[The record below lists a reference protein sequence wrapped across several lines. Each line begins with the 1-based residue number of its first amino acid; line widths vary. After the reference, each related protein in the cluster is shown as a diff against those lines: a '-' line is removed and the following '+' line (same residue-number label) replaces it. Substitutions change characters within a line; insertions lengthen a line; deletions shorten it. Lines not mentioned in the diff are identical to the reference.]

1 MTNFKNYLEA
11 KVNSRGNKNL
21 NYLSSFFSET
31 ELSILSDKTISIV
44 GTNGKSSTAIN
55 IAMLLKGL
63 DKSYIAFTSPHLF
76 DYKERITA
84 NKDINFNQ
92 YIQHLENFE
101 LENNITLGYFES
113 TFLIAAKAFLHND
126 FDYFICEAGIGGKYD
141 TTSVIQSRTVVLTS
155 IGLDH
160 TDILGTKITDILNQ
174 KINVS
179 NNIKTL
185 FVSVLNEEYIEI
197 IKSEYSNYSQSIYLS
212 DYLNSKNILISNLIF
227 KDLNYY
233 LSLMVVDS
241 LIQDI
246 KYADL
251 TNIKIQEVKG
261 RFEIVNDSPV
271 KIIDGA
277 HNREGVEIL
286 LRNYENKYGHLNTDL
301 FLGFKKGKDI
311 NNIINLIIEKTKYNL
326 HLIEDDTFFDQ
337 EITKEI
343 GCLLDKHCKNYK
355 ISSLEQFNKNKNPS
369 ILLGSLYLI
378 GEYKKRNIK

>member
-1 MTNFKNYLEA
+1 MTNLKNYLEA

-31 ELSILSDKTISIV
+31 ELSILSEKTISIV
-44 GTNGKSSTAIN
+44 GTNGKSSTANN
-55 IAMLLKGL
+55 IAMLLGGL
-63 DKSYIAFTSPHLF
+63 DKSYIAFTSPHLY

-84 NKDINFNQ
+84 HKDLNLNQ
-92 YIQHLENFE
+92 YIEYLEDFE
-101 LENNITLGYFES
+101 LENNIILGYFES

-126 FDYFICEAGIGGKYD
+126 LDYFICEAGIGGKYD
-141 TTSVIQSRTVVLTS
+141 TTSIIQSKTVVLTS

-160 TDILGTKITDILNQ
+160 TDILGNKITDILDQ
-174 KINVS
+174 KIYVS
-179 NNIKTL
+179 NNIETL
-185 FVSVLNEEYIEI
+185 FVSVLNEDLIEI
-197 IKSEYSNYSQSIYLS
+197 IKSEYTNYSKSIFLS
-212 DYLNSKNILISNLIF
+212 EYLNSKNISFSKLIF

-233 LSLMVVDS
+233 LSLMVVD
-241 LIQDI
+241 LLLQDI

-251 TNIKIQEVKG
+251 TNIKIKEAKG
-261 RFEIVNDSPV
+261 RFEIVNDSPL

-277 HNREGVEIL
+277 HNYEGVEIL

-301 FLGFKKGKDI
+301 FVGFKKGKDI
-311 NNIINLIIEKTKYNL
+311 NNIFNLIIAKTNYNL

-343 GCLLDKHCKNYK
+343 GRLLDKHGKNYK

-378 GEYKKRNIK
+378 GEYKKREL

>member
-1 MTNFKNYLEA
+1 LTNLKNYLEA

-31 ELSILSDKTISIV
+31 ELSILSEKTISIV
-44 GTNGKSSTAIN
+44 GTNGKSSTANN
-55 IAMLLKGL
+55 IAMLLGGL
-63 DKSYIAFTSPHLF
+63 DKSYILFTSPHLY

-84 NKDINFNQ
+84 HKDLNLNQ
-92 YIQHLENFE
+92 YIEYLENFE
-101 LENNITLGYFES
+101 LENNIILGYFES

-126 FDYFICEAGIGGKYD
+126 LDYFICEAGIGGKYD
-141 TTSVIQSRTVVLTS
+141 TTSIIQSKTVVLTS

-160 TDILGTKITDILNQ
+160 TDILGNKITDILDQ
-174 KINVS
+174 KIYVS
-179 NNIKTL
+179 NNIETL
-185 FVSVLNEEYIEI
+185 FVSVLNEDLIEI
-197 IKSEYSNYSQSIYLS
+197 IKSEYTNYSKSIFLS
-212 DYLNSKNILISNLIF
+212 EYLNSKNISFSKLIF

-233 LSLMVVDS
+233 LSLMVVD
-241 LIQDI
+241 LLLQDI

-251 TNIKIQEVKG
+251 TNIKIKEAKG

-277 HNREGVEIL
+277 HNYEGVEIL
-286 LRNYENKYGHLNTDL
+286 LRNYENKYGNLNTDI

-311 NNIINLIIEKTKYNL
+311 NNILNLIIGKTNYNL

-343 GCLLDKHCKNYK
+343 GYLLDKHGKNYK
-355 ISSLEQFNKNKNPS
+355 IASLEQFKKNKNPS

-378 GEYKKRNIK
+378 GEYKKREL

>member
-1 MTNFKNYLEA
+1 MTNLKNYLEA

-31 ELSILSDKTISIV
+31 ELSILSKKTISIV
-44 GTNGKSSTAIN
+44 GTNGKSSTANN
-55 IAMLLKGL
+55 IAMLLEGL
-63 DKSYIAFTSPHLF
+63 DKSYIVFTSPHLY

-84 NKDINFNQ
+84 HKDLNLNQ
-92 YIQHLENFE
+92 YIEYLENFE
-101 LENNITLGYFES
+101 LENNIILGYFES

-141 TTSVIQSRTVVLTS
+141 TTSIIQSKTVVLTS

-160 TDILGTKITDILNQ
+160 TDILGNKITDILDQ
-174 KINVS
+174 KIYVS
-179 NNIKTL
+179 NNIETL
-185 FVSVLNEEYIEI
+185 FVSVLNDDLIEI
-197 IKSEYSNYSQSIYLS
+197 IKSEYTNYSKSIFLS
-212 DYLNSKNILISNLIF
+212 EYLNSKNISFSKLIF

-233 LSLMVVDS
+233 LSLMVVD
-241 LIQDI
+241 LLLQDI

-251 TNIKIQEVKG
+251 TNIKIKEAKG

-277 HNREGVEIL
+277 HNYEGVEIL
-286 LRNYENKYGHLNTDL
+286 LRNYENKYGNLNTDI

-311 NNIINLIIEKTKYNL
+311 NNILNLIIGKTNYNL

-337 EITKEI
+337 EFTKEI
-343 GCLLDKHCKNYK
+343 GYLLDKYGKNYK
-355 ISSLEQFNKNKNPS
+355 IASLEQFKKNKNPS

-378 GEYKKRNIK
+378 GEYKKREL

>member
-1 MTNFKNYLEA
+1 MTNLKNYLEA

-31 ELSILSDKTISIV
+31 ELSILSEKTISIV
-44 GTNGKSSTAIN
+44 GTNGKSSTANN
-55 IAMLLKGL
+55 IAMLLEGL
-63 DKSYIAFTSPHLF
+63 DKSYIAFTSPHLY

-84 NKDINFNQ
+84 HKDLNLNQ
-92 YIQHLENFE
+92 YIEYLEDFE
-101 LENNITLGYFES
+101 LENNIILGYFES

-126 FDYFICEAGIGGKYD
+126 LDYFICEAGIGGKYD
-141 TTSVIQSRTVVLTS
+141 TTSIIQSKTVVLTS

-160 TDILGTKITDILNQ
+160 TDILGNKITDILDQ
-174 KINVS
+174 KIYVS
-179 NNIKTL
+179 NNIDTL
-185 FVSVLNEEYIEI
+185 FVSVLNDDLIEI
-197 IKSEYSNYSQSIYLS
+197 IKSEYTNYSKSIFLS
-212 DYLNSKNILISNLIF
+212 EYLNSKNISFSKLIF

-233 LSLMVVDS
+233 LSLMVVD
-241 LIQDI
+241 LLLQDI

-251 TNIKIQEVKG
+251 TNIKIKEVKG

-277 HNREGVEIL
+277 HNYEGVEIL
-286 LRNYENKYGHLNTDL
+286 LRNYENKYGNLNTDI

-311 NNIINLIIEKTKYNL
+311 NNILNLIIGKTNYNL
-326 HLIEDDTFFDQ
+326 HLIEDDTFFNQ

-343 GCLLDKHCKNYK
+343 GYLLDKHGKNYK
-355 ISSLEQFNKNKNPS
+355 IASLEQFKKNKNPS

-378 GEYKKRNIK
+378 GEYKKREL

>member
-1 MTNFKNYLEA
+1 MTNLKNYLEA

-31 ELSILSDKTISIV
+31 ELSILSEKTISIV
-44 GTNGKSSTAIN
+44 GTNGKSSTANN
-55 IAMLLKGL
+55 IAMLLEGL
-63 DKSYIAFTSPHLF
+63 DKSYIVFTSPHLY

-84 NKDINFNQ
+84 HKDLNLNQ
-92 YIQHLENFE
+92 YIEYLENFE
-101 LENNITLGYFES
+101 LENNIILGYFES
-113 TFLIAAKAFLHND
+113 TFLIAAKAFLQND

-141 TTSVIQSRTVVLTS
+141 TTSIIQSKTVVLTS

-160 TDILGTKITDILNQ
+160 TDILGNKITDILDQ
-174 KINVS
+174 KIYVS
-179 NNIKTL
+179 NNIETL
-185 FVSVLNEEYIEI
+185 LVSVLNEDLIEI
-197 IKSEYSNYSQSIYLS
+197 IKSEYTNYSKSIFLS
-212 DYLNSKNILISNLIF
+212 EYLNSKNISFSKLIF

-241 LIQDI
+241 LLQDI
-246 KYADL
+246 EYADL
-251 TNIKIQEVKG
+251 TNIKIKEVKG

-277 HNREGVEIL
+277 HNYEGVEIL
-286 LRNYENKYGHLNTDL
+286 LRNYENKYGNLNTDI

-311 NNIINLIIEKTKYNL
+311 NSILNLIVGKTNYNL
-326 HLIEDDTFFDQ
+326 YLIEDDTFFDQ

-343 GCLLDKHCKNYK
+343 GYLLDKHSKNYK
-355 ISSLEQFNKNKNPS
+355 IASLEQFKKNKNPS

-378 GEYKKRNIK
+378 GEYKKREL

>member
-1 MTNFKNYLEA
+1 
-11 KVNSRGNKNL
+11 
-21 NYLSSFFSET
+21 
-31 ELSILSDKTISIV
+31 
-44 GTNGKSSTAIN
+44 
-55 IAMLLKGL
+55 MLLGGL
-63 DKSYIAFTSPHLF
+63 DKSYIAFTSPHLY

-84 NKDINFNQ
+84 HKDLNLNQ
-92 YIQHLENFE
+92 YIEYLENFE
-101 LENNITLGYFES
+101 LENNIILGYFES

-141 TTSVIQSRTVVLTS
+141 TTSIIQSKTVVLTS

-160 TDILGTKITDILNQ
+160 TDILGNKITDILDQ
-174 KINVS
+174 KIYVS
-179 NNIKTL
+179 NNIETL
-185 FVSVLNEEYIEI
+185 FVSVLNEDLIEI
-197 IKSEYSNYSQSIYLS
+197 IKSEYTNYSKSIFLS
-212 DYLNSKNILISNLIF
+212 EYLNGKNISFSKLIF

-233 LSLMVVDS
+233 LSLMVVDF
-241 LIQDI
+241 LLQDI

-251 TNIKIQEVKG
+251 TNIKIKEAKG

-277 HNREGVEIL
+277 HNYEGVEIL
-286 LRNYENKYGHLNTDL
+286 LRNYENKYGHLNTDI

-311 NNIINLIIEKTKYNL
+311 NNILNLIIGKTNYNL

-343 GCLLDKHCKNYK
+343 GYLLDKHGKNYK
-355 ISSLEQFNKNKNPS
+355 IASLEQFKKNKNPS

-378 GEYKKRNIK
+378 GEYKKREL

>member
-1 MTNFKNYLEA
+1 MTNLKNYLEA

-31 ELSILSDKTISIV
+31 ELSILSEKTISIV
-44 GTNGKSSTAIN
+44 GTNGKSSTANN
-55 IAMLLKGL
+55 IAMLLEGL
-63 DKSYIAFTSPHLF
+63 DKSYIVFTSPHLY

-84 NKDINFNQ
+84 HKDLNLNQ
-92 YIQHLENFE
+92 YIEYLENFE
-101 LENNITLGYFES
+101 LENNIILGYFES

-126 FDYFICEAGIGGKYD
+126 LDYFICEAGIGGKYD
-141 TTSVIQSRTVVLTS
+141 TTSIIQSKTVVLTS

-160 TDILGTKITDILNQ
+160 TDILGNKITEILDQ
-174 KINVS
+174 KIYVS
-179 NNIKTL
+179 NNIETL
-185 FVSVLNEEYIEI
+185 LVSVLNEDLIEI
-197 IKSEYSNYSQSIYLS
+197 IKSEYTNYSKSIFLS
-212 DYLNSKNILISNLIF
+212 EYLNSKNISFSKLIF

-241 LIQDI
+241 LLQDI
-246 KYADL
+246 EYVDL
-251 TNIKIQEVKG
+251 TNIKIKEVKG
-261 RFEIVNDSPV
+261 RFEIVNDSPL

-277 HNREGVEIL
+277 HNYEGVEIL

-311 NNIINLIIEKTKYNL
+311 NNIIKLIIKKTKYNL

-343 GCLLDKHCKNYK
+343 GCLLDKHGKNYK

>member
-1 MTNFKNYLEA
+1 MTNLKNYLEA

-31 ELSILSDKTISIV
+31 ELSILSKKTISIV
-44 GTNGKSSTAIN
+44 GTNGKSSTANN
-55 IAMLLKGL
+55 IAMLLEGL
-63 DKSYIAFTSPHLF
+63 DKSYIVFTSPHLY

-84 NKDINFNQ
+84 HKDLNLNQ
-92 YIQHLENFE
+92 YIEYLENFE
-101 LENNITLGYFES
+101 LENNIILGYFES

-141 TTSVIQSRTVVLTS
+141 TTSIIQSKTVVLTS

-160 TDILGTKITDILNQ
+160 TDILGNKITDILDQ
-174 KINVS
+174 KIYVS
-179 NNIKTL
+179 NNIETL
-185 FVSVLNEEYIEI
+185 FVSVLNDDLIEI
-197 IKSEYSNYSQSIYLS
+197 IKSEYTNYAKSIFLS
-212 DYLNSKNILISNLIF
+212 EYLNSKNISFSKLIF

-233 LSLMVVDS
+233 LSLMVVD
-241 LIQDI
+241 LLLQDI

-251 TNIKIQEVKG
+251 TNIKIKEAKG

-277 HNREGVEIL
+277 HNYEGVEIL
-286 LRNYENKYGHLNTDL
+286 LRNYENKYGHLNTDI

-311 NNIINLIIEKTKYNL
+311 NNILNLIIGKTNYNL

-343 GCLLDKHCKNYK
+343 GYLLDKYGKNYK
-355 ISSLEQFNKNKNPS
+355 IASLEQFKKNKNPS

-378 GEYKKRNIK
+378 GEYKKREL

>member
-1 MTNFKNYLEA
+1 LTNLKNYLEA

-31 ELSILSDKTISIV
+31 ELSILSEKTISIV
-44 GTNGKSSTAIN
+44 GTNGKSSTANN
-55 IAMLLKGL
+55 IAMLLGGL
-63 DKSYIAFTSPHLF
+63 DKSYIAFTSPHLY
-76 DYKERITA
+76 DYKERISA
-84 NKDINFNQ
+84 HKDLNLNQ
-92 YIQHLENFE
+92 YIEYLENFE
-101 LENNITLGYFES
+101 LENNIILGYFES

-141 TTSVIQSRTVVLTS
+141 TTSIIQSKTVVLTS

-160 TDILGTKITDILNQ
+160 TDILGNKITDILDQ
-174 KINVS
+174 KIYVS
-179 NNIKTL
+179 NNIETL
-185 FVSVLNEEYIEI
+185 FVSVLNEDLIEI
-197 IKSEYSNYSQSIYLS
+197 IKSEYTNYSKSIFLS
-212 DYLNSKNILISNLIF
+212 EYLNSKNISSSKLIF

-233 LSLMVVDS
+233 LSLMVVD
-241 LIQDI
+241 LLLQDI

-251 TNIKIQEVKG
+251 TNIKIKEAKG

-277 HNREGVEIL
+277 HNYEGVEIL
-286 LRNYENKYGHLNTDL
+286 LRNYENKYGNLNTDI

-311 NNIINLIIEKTKYNL
+311 NSILNLIVGKTNYNL
-326 HLIEDDTFFDQ
+326 YLIEDDTFFDQ

-343 GCLLDKHCKNYK
+343 GYLLDKHSKNYK
-355 ISSLEQFNKNKNPS
+355 IASLEQFKKNKNPS

-378 GEYKKRNIK
+378 GEYKKREL

>member
-1 MTNFKNYLEA
+1 MTNLKNYLEA

-31 ELSILSDKTISIV
+31 ELSILSEKTISIV
-44 GTNGKSSTAIN
+44 GTNGKSSTANN
-55 IAMLLKGL
+55 IAMLLGGL
-63 DKSYIAFTSPHLF
+63 DKSYIAFTSPHLY
-76 DYKERITA
+76 DHEERITA
-84 NKDINFNQ
+84 HKDLNLNQ
-92 YIQHLENFE
+92 YIEYLENFE
-101 LENNITLGYFES
+101 LENNIILGYFES

-126 FDYFICEAGIGGKYD
+126 LDYFICEAGIGGKYD
-141 TTSVIQSRTVVLTS
+141 TTSIIQSKTVVLTS

-160 TDILGTKITDILNQ
+160 TDILGNKITDILDQ
-174 KINVS
+174 KIYVS
-179 NNIKTL
+179 NNIETL
-185 FVSVLNEEYIEI
+185 FVSVLNDDLIEI
-197 IKSEYSNYSQSIYLS
+197 IKSEYTNYSKSIFLS
-212 DYLNSKNILISNLIF
+212 EYLNSKNISFSKLIF

-233 LSLMVVDS
+233 LSLMVVD
-241 LIQDI
+241 LLLQDI

-251 TNIKIQEVKG
+251 TNIKIKEAKG

-277 HNREGVEIL
+277 HNYEGVEIL
-286 LRNYENKYGHLNTDL
+286 LRNYENKYGHLNTDI

-311 NNIINLIIEKTKYNL
+311 NNILNLIIGKTNYNL

-343 GCLLDKHCKNYK
+343 GYLLDKHGKNYK

-378 GEYKKRNIK
+378 GEYKKREL

>member
-1 MTNFKNYLEA
+1 MTNLKNYLEA

-31 ELSILSDKTISIV
+31 ELSILSEKTISIV
-44 GTNGKSSTAIN
+44 GTNGKSSTTNN
-55 IAMLLKGL
+55 IAMFLERL
-63 DKSYIAFTSPHLF
+63 DKSYIAFTSPHLYN
-76 DYKERITA
+76 YKERITSHQDL
-84 NKDINFNQ
+84 NLNQ
-92 YIQHLENFE
+92 YIEYLENFE
-101 LENNITLGYFES
+101 SENNIILGYFES

-126 FDYFICEAGIGGKYD
+126 LDYFICEAGIGGKYD
-141 TTSVIQSRTVVLTS
+141 TTSIIQSKTVVLTS

-160 TDILGTKITDILNQ
+160 TDILGNKITDILDQ
-174 KINVS
+174 KIYVS
-179 NNIKTL
+179 NNIETL
-185 FVSVLNEEYIEI
+185 FVSVLNEDLIEI
-197 IKSEYSNYSQSIYLS
+197 IKSEYTNYSKSFFLS
-212 DYLNSKNILISNLIF
+212 EYLNSKNILPSDLIF

-233 LSLMVVDS
+233 LSLMVVD
-241 LIQDI
+241 LLFQDI

-251 TNIKIQEVKG
+251 INIKIKEAKG

-277 HNREGVEIL
+277 HNYEGVEIL
-286 LRNYENKYGHLNTDL
+286 LRNYENKYGHLNTDI

-311 NNIINLIIEKTKYNL
+311 NNILNLIIGKTNYNL

-343 GCLLDKHCKNYK
+343 GYLLDKYGKNYK
-355 ISSLEQFNKNKNPS
+355 IASLEQFKKNKNPS

-378 GEYKKRNIK
+378 GEYKKREL

>member
-1 MTNFKNYLEA
+1 MTNLKNYLEA

-31 ELSILSDKTISIV
+31 ELSILSEKTISIV
-44 GTNGKSSTAIN
+44 GTNGKSSTANN
-55 IAMLLKGL
+55 IAMLLEGL
-63 DKSYIAFTSPHLF
+63 NKSYIAFTSPHLY

-84 NKDINFNQ
+84 HKDLNLNQ
-92 YIQHLENFE
+92 YIEYLENFE
-101 LENNITLGYFES
+101 LENNIILGYFES

-126 FDYFICEAGIGGKYD
+126 LDYFICEAGIGGKYD
-141 TTSVIQSRTVVLTS
+141 TTSIIQSKTVVLTS

-160 TDILGTKITDILNQ
+160 TDILGNKITDILDQ
-174 KINVS
+174 KIYVS
-179 NNIKTL
+179 NNIETL
-185 FVSVLNEEYIEI
+185 FVSVLNDDLIEI
-197 IKSEYSNYSQSIYLS
+197 IKSEYTNYSKSIFLS
-212 DYLNSKNILISNLIF
+212 EYLNNKNISFSKLIF

-233 LSLMVVDS
+233 LSLMVVD
-241 LIQDI
+241 LLLQDI

-251 TNIKIQEVKG
+251 TNIKIKEAKG

-277 HNREGVEIL
+277 HNYEGVEML
-286 LRNYENKYGHLNTDL
+286 LRNYENKSGHLTTDI
-301 FLGFKKGKDI
+301 FFGFKKGKDI
-311 NNIINLIIEKTKYNL
+311 NNILNLIIGKTNYNL

-343 GCLLDKHCKNYK
+343 GNLLDKHGKNYK
-355 ISSLEQFNKNKNPS
+355 IASLEQFKKNKNPS

-378 GEYKKRNIK
+378 GEYKKREL

>member
-1 MTNFKNYLEA
+1 MTNLKNYLEA

-31 ELSILSDKTISIV
+31 ELLILSEKTISIV
-44 GTNGKSSTAIN
+44 GTNGKSSTANN
-55 IAMLLKGL
+55 IAMLLEGL
-63 DKSYIAFTSPHLF
+63 DKSYIVFTSPHLY

-84 NKDINFNQ
+84 HKDLNLNQ
-92 YIQHLENFE
+92 YIEYLENFE
-101 LENNITLGYFES
+101 LENNIILGYFES

-126 FDYFICEAGIGGKYD
+126 LDYFICEAGIGGKYD
-141 TTSVIQSRTVVLTS
+141 TTSIIQSKTVILTS

-160 TDILGTKITDILNQ
+160 TDILGNKITDILDQ
-174 KINVS
+174 KIYVS
-179 NNIKTL
+179 NNIETL
-185 FVSVLNEEYIEI
+185 FVSVLNDDLIEI
-197 IKSEYSNYSQSIYLS
+197 IKSEYTNYSKSIFLS
-212 DYLNSKNILISNLIF
+212 EYLNSKNISFSKLIF

-233 LSLMVVDS
+233 LSLMVVD
-241 LIQDI
+241 LLLQDI

-251 TNIKIQEVKG
+251 TNIKIKEAKG

-277 HNREGVEIL
+277 HNYEGVEIL
-286 LRNYENKYGHLNTDL
+286 LRNYENQYGHLNTDI
-301 FLGFKKGKDI
+301 FFGFKKGKDI
-311 NNIINLIIEKTKYNL
+311 NNILNLIIGKTNYNL

-343 GCLLDKHCKNYK
+343 GYLLDKHGKNYK
-355 ISSLEQFNKNKNPS
+355 IASLEQFKKNKNPS

-378 GEYKKRNIK
+378 GEYKKREL

>member
-1 MTNFKNYLEA
+1 MTNLKNYLEA
-11 KVNSRGNKNL
+11 KVNNRGNKNL

-44 GTNGKSSTAIN
+44 GTNGKSSTANN
-55 IAMLLKGL
+55 IAMLLGGL
-63 DKSYIAFTSPHLF
+63 DKSYIAFTSPHLY

-84 NKDINFNQ
+84 HKDLNLNQ
-92 YIQHLENFE
+92 YIEYLENFE
-101 LENNITLGYFES
+101 LENNIILGYFES

-141 TTSVIQSRTVVLTS
+141 TTSIIQSKTVVLTS
-155 IGLDH
+155 IALDH
-160 TDILGTKITDILNQ
+160 TDILGNKITDILDQ
-174 KINVS
+174 KIYVS
-179 NNIKTL
+179 NNIETL
-185 FVSVLNEEYIEI
+185 FVSVLNDDLIEI
-197 IKSEYSNYSQSIYLS
+197 IKSEYTNYAKSIFLS
-212 DYLNSKNILISNLIF
+212 EYLNSKNISFSKLIF

-233 LSLMVVDS
+233 LSLMVVD
-241 LIQDI
+241 LLLQDI

-251 TNIKIQEVKG
+251 TNIKIKEAKG

-277 HNREGVEIL
+277 HNYEGVEIL
-286 LRNYENKYGHLNTDL
+286 LRNYENKYGNLNTDI

-311 NNIINLIIEKTKYNL
+311 NNILNLIIGKTNYNL

-343 GCLLDKHCKNYK
+343 GYLLDKYGKNYK
-355 ISSLEQFNKNKNPS
+355 IASLEQFKKNKNPS

-378 GEYKKRNIK
+378 GEYKKREL

>member
-1 MTNFKNYLEA
+1 MTNLKNYLEA

-31 ELSILSDKTISIV
+31 ELSILSKKTISIV
-44 GTNGKSSTAIN
+44 GTNGKSSTANN
-55 IAMLLKGL
+55 IAMLLGGL
-63 DKSYIAFTSPHLF
+63 DKSYIAFTSPHLY
-76 DYKERITA
+76 DHEERITA
-84 NKDINFNQ
+84 HKDLNLNQ
-92 YIQHLENFE
+92 YIEYLENFE
-101 LENNITLGYFES
+101 LENNIILGYFES

-126 FDYFICEAGIGGKYD
+126 LDYFICEAGIGGKYD
-141 TTSVIQSRTVVLTS
+141 TTSIIQSKTVVLTS

-160 TDILGTKITDILNQ
+160 TDILGNKITDILDQ
-174 KINVS
+174 KIYVS
-179 NNIKTL
+179 NNIETL
-185 FVSVLNEEYIEI
+185 FVSVLNDDLIEI
-197 IKSEYSNYSQSIYLS
+197 IKSEYTNYSKSIFLS
-212 DYLNSKNILISNLIF
+212 EYLNSKNISFSKLIF

-233 LSLMVVDS
+233 LSLMVVD
-241 LIQDI
+241 LLLQDI

-251 TNIKIQEVKG
+251 SNIKIKEAKG

-277 HNREGVEIL
+277 HNYEGVEIL
-286 LRNYENKYGHLNTDL
+286 LRNYENKYGHLNTDI

-311 NNIINLIIEKTKYNL
+311 NNILNLIIGKTNYNL

-343 GCLLDKHCKNYK
+343 GYLLDKYGKNYK
-355 ISSLEQFNKNKNPS
+355 IASLEQFKKNKNPS

-378 GEYKKRNIK
+378 GEYKKREL

>member
-1 MTNFKNYLEA
+1 MTNLKNYLEA

-31 ELSILSDKTISIV
+31 ELSILSEKTISIV
-44 GTNGKSSTAIN
+44 GTNGKSSTANN
-55 IAMLLKGL
+55 IAMLLGGL
-63 DKSYIAFTSPHLF
+63 DKSYIVFTSPHLY

-84 NKDINFNQ
+84 HKDLNLNQ
-92 YIQHLENFE
+92 YIEYLENFE
-101 LENNITLGYFES
+101 LENNIILGYFES

-141 TTSVIQSRTVVLTS
+141 TTSIIQSKTVVLTS

-160 TDILGTKITDILNQ
+160 TDILGNKITDILDQ
-174 KINVS
+174 KIYVS
-179 NNIKTL
+179 NNIETL
-185 FVSVLNEEYIEI
+185 FVSVLNDDLIEI
-197 IKSEYSNYSQSIYLS
+197 IKSEYTNYSKSIFLS
-212 DYLNSKNILISNLIF
+212 EYLNSKNISFSKLIF

-233 LSLMVVDS
+233 LSLMVVD
-241 LIQDI
+241 LLLQDI

-251 TNIKIQEVKG
+251 TNIKIKEAKG

-277 HNREGVEIL
+277 HNYEGVEIL
-286 LRNYENKYGHLNTDL
+286 LRNYENKYGNLNTDI

-311 NNIINLIIEKTKYNL
+311 NNILNLIIGKTNYNL

-343 GCLLDKHCKNYK
+343 GYLLDKYGKNYK
-355 ISSLEQFNKNKNPS
+355 IASLEQFKKNKNPS

-378 GEYKKRNIK
+378 GEYKKREL

>member
-1 MTNFKNYLEA
+1 MTNLKNYLEA

-31 ELSILSDKTISIV
+31 ELSILSKKTISIV
-44 GTNGKSSTAIN
+44 GTNGKSSTANN
-55 IAMLLKGL
+55 IAMLLGGL
-63 DKSYIAFTSPHLF
+63 DKSYIAFTSPHLY
-76 DYKERITA
+76 DHEERITA
-84 NKDINFNQ
+84 HKDLNLNQ
-92 YIQHLENFE
+92 YIEYLENFE
-101 LENNITLGYFES
+101 LENNIILGYFES

-141 TTSVIQSRTVVLTS
+141 TTSIIQSKTVVLTS

-160 TDILGTKITDILNQ
+160 TDILGNKITDILDQ
-174 KINVS
+174 KIYVS
-179 NNIKTL
+179 NNIETL
-185 FVSVLNEEYIEI
+185 FVSVLNDDLIEI
-197 IKSEYSNYSQSIYLS
+197 IKSEYTNYAKSIFLS
-212 DYLNSKNILISNLIF
+212 EYLNSKNISLSKLIF

-233 LSLMVVDS
+233 LSLMVVDF
-241 LIQDI
+241 LLHDI

-251 TNIKIQEVKG
+251 TNIKIKEAKG

-277 HNREGVEIL
+277 HNYEGVEIL
-286 LRNYENKYGHLNTDL
+286 LRNYENKYGHLNTDI

-311 NNIINLIIEKTKYNL
+311 NNILNLIIGKTNYNL

-337 EITKEI
+337 EFTKEI
-343 GCLLDKHCKNYK
+343 GYLLDKYGKNYK
-355 ISSLEQFNKNKNPS
+355 IASLEQFKKNKNPS

-378 GEYKKRNIK
+378 GEYKKREL